1 MKQRIIFLFIAL
13 FAFVFFLGNTKGIIK
28 HEAPGPHHQNY
39 ESFLR
44 TGEELIYEVSYSF
57 IKLGTIRIKT
67 LDRYNKNG
75 RSVFKVIAFIDS
87 YNIPLVSLHNVFE
100 SEIDESVYSHQ
111 FIGSELE
118 GREWKYTKYD
128 LNYGANKAFMERGY
142 PSRKVIIYKDSIA
155 LDKKKFQDGLSLFFA
170 ARNLLF
176 SQYPTNIPILINEK
190 KENTYIKFPCTK
202 ETAEIN
208 AVNYPVDVL
217 KFEGK
222 AGFVGVLG
230 LTGDF
235 KGWFSNDN
243 ERIPITARMNLV
255 IGSVYIEL
263 KSWTLP
269 GWMPPRKP

>member
-1 MKQRIIFLFIAL
+1 VKNKIAFLFIVL
-13 FAFVFFLGNTKGIIK
+13 FAFFFFLGSSKGIIEQK
-28 HEAPGPHHQNY
+28 ALETIFQNNQG
-39 ESFLR
+39 FLR
-44 TGEELIYEVSYSF
+44 TGEELVYEVSYSF
-57 IKLGTIRIKT
+57 IKLGTVRIKT

-75 RSVFKVIAFIDS
+75 RAVYKTIAFIDS

-100 SEIDESVYSHQ
+100 SEIDENIYSHQ

-118 GREWKYTKYD
+118 GKEWKYTKYELD
-128 LNYGANKAFMERGY
+128 YSANRAMMERGY
-142 PSRKVIIYKDSIA
+142 PSRKVITLKDSTS
-155 LDKKKFQDGLSLFFA
+155 LDKKKFQDGLSIFFA

-176 SQYPTNIPILINEK
+176 SQNPVNIPVLINEK
-190 KENTYIKFPCTK
+190 KENAYIKYPCVR
-202 ETAEIN
+202 ETAEID

-243 ERIPITARMNLV
+243 ARIPITARMNVVL
-255 IGSVYIEL
+255 GSVYVEL